1 MITHL
6 QETWK
11 IQNKVTYSSLDITI
25 IFIKQNSCFR
35 TGQLLKDTEPIAQ
48 SFNQSPQIQT
58 NFKAL
63 YFQLNSCSISL
74 LRLPHDKIFK
84 S

>member
-11 IQNKVTYSSLDITI
+11 IQNKLTYSSTRYYNH
-25 IFIKQNSCFR
+25 FYKSK
-35 TGQLLKDTEPIAQ
+35 LLSQDRETLKRHRAHSSVLSPE
-48 SFNQSPQIQT
+48 FPQIQT

-63 YFQLNSCSISL
+63 YFQLNSYAISL
-74 LRLPHDKIFK
+74 LRLPHDKIF
-84 S
+84 